1 MRKGQSSAT
10 RSNPNFQLVVVADH
24 IFLWNYF
31 FFVHVYALNTDYNSA
46 KKKKKYALHARRVM
60 FHISKYEIYTIYIY
74 RRNKF
79 ENVRRMRVYRNT
91 ILSTVLRL
99 IYTRRI
105 QNCGSNP
112 RFAPVTYNSYNKLKN
127 VSIVISGVNG
137 LAHYAKTC
145 FLWKIFHLNLY
156 SSQSRECISVII

>member
-1 MRKGQSSAT
+1 MEFT
-10 RSNPNFQLVVVADH
+10 
-24 IFLWNYF
+24 
-31 FFVHVYALNTDYNSA
+31 
-46 KKKKKYALHARRVM
+46 
-60 FHISKYEIYTIYIY
+60 IYTY

-105 QNCGSNP
+105 QNCGSNS

-156 SSQSRECISVII
+156 SSQSRECISVIILN